1 MKEIPPIHQWTHT
14 GDRVLLVK
22 CINRDGTSYNGFV
35 WPKEGPVKPEEW
47 SRDPTCES
55 GGLFGWPWGIGCGEG
70 RDPDACADWIVF
82 SVKPENVIDC
92 GGKSKAVP
100 GEDGDLPLVVYRGSQ
115 GGAMYHTLSGRIA
128 WIEARSSGSA
138 SATGDRGSASAT
150 GYSGSASA
158 TGYSGSAS
166 ATGSSGSASA
176 TGDSGSASATG
187 DRGSASATGDRGIA
201 ITARDYSTVEVANG
215 VAVCTADKFYWKVTK
230 GAVLI
235 CRWGD
240 PKKQG
245 HFPFKIFKSSKA
257 NIGKTI
263 KIQLGKIVE
272 DFS

>member
-1 MKEIPPIHQWTHT
+1 
-14 GDRVLLVK
+14 VLLVK

-138 SATGDRGSASAT
+138 SATGDRG
-150 GYSGSASA
+150 
-158 TGYSGSAS
+158 
-166 ATGSSGSASA
+166 
-176 TGDSGSASATG
+176 
-187 DRGSASATGDRGIA
+187 IA